1 MFCGFFTIG
10 RSYHSDM
17 GWFRKTAARDSLA
30 VAMAGVKLGDRF
42 LSVGVRDTKLVA
54 ALAAKAGL
62 TGRACATDAD
72 PARASSAAA
81 AIEAEGALVEVV
93 HAPWGTLPYDAA
105 SFDVVLLRDVLSTLT
120 PEEKTHMA
128 DDVLRVLRG
137 GGRAIVVEAAKVA
150 ADSLTTPLKGAGFAG
165 VRVLAEAEGAI
176 FVEGIKRA

>member
-1 MFCGFFTIG
+1 MSQPPNTTSSSDASGTKSLMRGEFASVRLPRRMVPICVSDPIGLASPRRIAITPAIVVVLTAPRPTSMIPSFPSAFSMFCGFFTIG

-93 HAPWGTLPYDAA
+93 HAP
-105 SFDVVLLRDVLSTLT
+105 
-120 PEEKTHMA
+120 
-128 DDVLRVLRG
+128 
-137 GGRAIVVEAAKVA
+137 
-150 ADSLTTPLKGAGFAG
+150 
-165 VRVLAEAEGAI
+165 
-176 FVEGIKRA
+176 